1 MAQDAMLKMMMGK
14 KNQGKTLSD
23 SEKKSKLEALMGM
36 KGLADSHM
44 GNKLKNLK
52 KVTVASN
59 SPEGL
64 KAGLHKAEDM
74 TDETNSDNEDS
85 DMHGEMA
92 KFSEG
97 GNVYDRGDS
106 GGHVAKMPEEFDTD
120 LDNSRKEDEEMGMK
134 TGHDATQHG
143 YADGT
148 SDAGMDV
155 DPSDEQEGS
164 EDQDSVDELVQESPN
179 DPDQLEELIQK
190 LQEKCDSL
198 KQQ

>member
-1 MAQDAMLKMMMGK
+1 MMKLMMGK
-14 KNQGKTLSD
+14 KKQGKTLSD

-64 KAGLHKAEDM
+64 KAGLHKAEDLADSSSEDD
-74 TDETNSDNEDS
+74 TAAGLEDS
-85 DMHGEMA
+85 DMHGEMS

-97 GNVYDRGDS
+97 GNVYDRGDE

-120 LDNSRKEDEEMGMK
+120 GYNSRKEDEEMGMK
-134 TGHDATQHG
+134 TGHDSEQHG
-143 YADGT
+143 YSDGT
-148 SDAGMDV
+148 SDAEMDV
-155 DPSDEQEGS
+155 DPQDEAS
-164 EDQDSVDELVQESPN
+164 EPEESVDQMVEESPN
-179 DPDQLEELIQK
+179 DPDQLEDLIKK